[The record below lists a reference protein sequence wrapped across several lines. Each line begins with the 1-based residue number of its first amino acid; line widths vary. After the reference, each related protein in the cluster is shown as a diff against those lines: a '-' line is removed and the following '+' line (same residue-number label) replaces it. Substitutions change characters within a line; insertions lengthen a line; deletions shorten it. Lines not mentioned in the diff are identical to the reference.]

1 MDVLKILF
9 CISIL
14 FGLLPETLRADR
26 PAEKLRGLW
35 VVRHNLN
42 RPESIDSMLAFAARY
57 RFTDIFV
64 QVRGRGDA
72 YYRSNY
78 EPPAEGLQEEFD
90 PLAYLLA
97 KAEAAN
103 YPLRIHA
110 WVNVFYLWSS
120 PVLPK
125 SPRHLVHRRPE
136 WIVYPV
142 HYNPEIPDTNFFGRR
157 NEEGLYLSPMIPE
170 VQQYFMDVVE
180 DILSRYRVDGLHL
193 DYIRF
198 PGYDFDFNPVV
209 RANFKEKYFLDPL
222 DFKRDAAVFV
232 ANFGNTG
239 YDIFF
244 NRWAKF
250 LRNGLSGFVKSL
262 SGQVRSRYPGII
274 VSAAVKPDL
283 SKAYWQYYQ
292 EWDRWLKE
300 GWLDWALPMNYT
312 PGNPEFLG
320 RTETIL
326 KSGDPAG
333 ILMGISLYNQS
344 PDSVIYKTRVIANL
358 ALAGFAYFSYDQI
371 AKDKKLQRLYANKI
385 LNPENKP

>member
-1 MDVLKILF
+1 MKILNCLVIF
-9 CISIL
+9 LLIL
-14 FGLLPETLRADR
+14 SAETLHADR
-26 PAEKLRGLW
+26 PAEKVRGLW

-57 RFTDIFV
+57 HFTDLFV

-78 EPPAEGLQEEFD
+78 EPPAEGLEEGFD

-97 KAEAAN
+97 KAKAAD
-103 YPLRIHA
+103 YSLRIHA

-125 SPRHLVHRRPE
+125 SPQHLVHRRPE

-142 HYNPEIPDTNFFGRR
+142 HYNPEIPDTNFSGRR

-170 VQQYFMDVVE
+170 VQQYILEVVE
-180 DILSRYRVDGLHL
+180 DLLSRYRVDGLHL

-209 RANFKEKYFLDPL
+209 RTSFKEKYFLDPL

-250 LRNGLSGFVKSL
+250 LRSGLSGFVKSL
-262 SGQVRSRYPGII
+262 SGQLRSRYPGII
-274 VSAAVKPDL
+274 ISAAVKPDL

-292 EWDRWLKE
+292 EWDRWLREK
-300 GWLDWALPMNYT
+300 WLDWALPMNYT
-312 PGNPEFLG
+312 PANPEFLG

-326 KSGDPAG
+326 KSGDPGG
-333 ILMGISLYNQS
+333 ILMGISLYNQ
-344 PDSVIYKTRVIANL
+344 PPESVIYKTRVITNL
-358 ALAGFAYFSYDQI
+358 DLSGFVYFSYDQI
-371 AKDKKLQRLYANKI
+371 ARDKKLQRLYANKI
-385 LNPENKP
+385 LKPEKKP

>member
-1 MDVLKILF
+1 MKILNSLV
-9 CISIL
+9 IIL
-14 FGLLPETLRADR
+14 LILAVERLYADR
-26 PAEKLRGLW
+26 PAEKVRGLW

-57 RFTDIFV
+57 RFTDLFV

-78 EPPAEGLQEEFD
+78 EPAAEGLEAGFD

-97 KAEAAN
+97 KAKAAN
-103 YPLRIHA
+103 HSLRIHA

-125 SPRHLVHRRPE
+125 SPQHLVHRRPE

-142 HYNPEIPDTNFFGRR
+142 HYNPEIPDTNFAGRR

-170 VQQYFMDVVE
+170 VQEYTLEVLE
-180 DILSRYRVDGLHL
+180 DILSRYPVEGLHL

-198 PGYDFDFNPVV
+198 PGYNFDFNPLV
-209 RANFKEKYFLDPL
+209 RASFKEKYYLDPL

-239 YDIFF
+239 YNIFF
-244 NRWAKF
+244 TRWAKF
-250 LRNGLSGFVKSL
+250 LRNGLSEFVKSL
-262 SGQVRSRYPGII
+262 SAQVRSRHPGII
-274 VSAAVKPDL
+274 ISAAVKPDL

-292 EWDRWLKE
+292 EWDRWLSE
-300 GWLDWALPMNYT
+300 GWLNWAIPMNYT
-312 PGNPEFLG
+312 PANPEFLG
-320 RTETIL
+320 RTEIIL
-326 KSGDPAG
+326 KSGNPAG
-333 ILMGISLYNQS
+333 ILMGISLYNQ
-344 PDSVIYKTRVIANL
+344 PPEAVIYKTRVITNL
-358 ALAGFAYFSYDQI
+358 EVAGFVYFSYDQI
-371 AKDKKLQRLYANKI
+371 AKDKKLQKLYLNKI
-385 LNPENKP
+385 LNRESKP

>member
-1 MDVLKILF
+1 MKILNCLVIF
-9 CISIL
+9 LLIL
-14 FGLLPETLRADR
+14 SAETLHADR
-26 PAEKLRGLW
+26 PAEKVRGLW

-125 SPRHLVHRRPE
+125 SPQHLVHRRPE

-142 HYNPEIPDTNFFGRR
+142 HYNPEIPDTNFLGRR

-262 SGQVRSRYPGII
+262 GGQVRSRYPGII
-274 VSAAVKPDL
+274 ISAAVKPDL
-283 SKAYWQYYQ
+283 GKAYWQYYQ

-344 PDSVIYKTRVIANL
+344 PESVIYKTRVITNL
-358 ALAGFAYFSYDQI
+358 DVLGFVYFSYDQI
-371 AKDKKLQRLYANKI
+371 ARDKKLQRLYANKI